1 VRPIETR
8 IDESQSWV
16 GQSPW
21 TLRALHVAGDLVV
34 LSHARFLATGS
45 PLFWIR
51 ALRAGRHLSPDDGR
65 LAWAR
70 DCLANAINRLDALID
85 RPPEKEKHWD
95 SIIEA
100 LGFSM
105 RPNYNPFREVRHILE
120 KDNIYMAVRQHGKPL
135 TGDKGAFSTV
145 AKKFN
150 VSEGKVKAIF
160 YTAKRLVDRLD
171 K

>member
-1 VRPIETR
+1 MRQIESLV
-8 IDESQSWV
+8 DEGQSWV

-21 TLRALHVAGDLVV
+21 ALPALHVAGDLVV
-34 LSHARFLATGS
+34 LSHVRFLASGS

-51 ALRAGRHLSPDDGR
+51 ALRVGRHLSPDDGR

-70 DCLANAINRLDALID
+70 DCLANAINRMDALID
-85 RPPEKEKHWD
+85 RQPDKEKHWD
-95 SIIEA
+95 AIIEA

-105 RPNYNPFREVRHILE
+105 RRNYNPFREACHILE
-120 KDNIYMAVRQHGKPL
+120 RDAIYIAVRQHGKPL
-135 TGDKGAFSTV
+135 TGDRGGFSMV

-150 VSEGKVKAIF
+150 VSEGKVTDIY
-160 YTAKRLVDRLD
+160 YTTKRLVDRLG